1 MKASERKHILRI
13 ATGFTKGMLGKGKP
27 NGMCFAVSTALQCYL
42 MFCGYESELKECEI
56 DTGNAVSNHFYLQ
69 FKEGTILDA
78 TASQFNEIL
87 GLEMPLIYLGN
98 KPDYY
103 LELTNKELK

>member
-1 MKASERKHILRI
+1 MKASERKHILKI

-27 NGMCFAVSTALQCYL
+27 NGMCFAVSTALQGYL
-42 MFCGYESELKECEI
+42 MFYGYESELKECEI
-56 DTGNAVSNHFYLQ
+56 EINEDISNHFYLQ

-87 GLEMPLIYLGN
+87 GIDMPFIYLGN

>member
-27 NGMCFAVSTALQCYL
+27 NGMCFAVSTALQGYL
-42 MFCGYESELKECEI
+42 MFSGYESELKECDVIKNDE
-56 DTGNAVSNHFYLQ
+56 TYNHFYLQ